1 MGGQDE
7 NSCCLWPPGRLFVTS
22 TSTWSLPA
30 PSLLTFIS
38 VNTPTSY
45 RRCAGLVQCTCFLSL
60 ATTDRVESTGLAR
73 SSLYILSSCCLC
85 SCCCLVV
92 KSCPT
97 LLRGLQPA
105 RLLCP
110 QDFPGTNTGA
120 VCHFLLQGIF
130 LTQGLN
136 PRLVHLLYWWVDSY
150 H

>member
-1 MGGQDE
+1 MRKKNQLFKEQSNTLDVCTIKQLNAYANGRLWEEMGGQDE
-7 NSCCLWPPGRLFVTS
+7 NSCCLWPPGRLSVTS

-45 RRCAGLVQCTCFLSL
+45 RRCAGLVQCTRFLSL
-60 ATTDRVESTGLAR
+60 ATTDRVESIGLAR

-97 LLRGLQPA
+97 LLRGL
-105 RLLCP
+105 
-110 QDFPGTNTGA
+110 
-120 VCHFLLQGIF
+120 
-130 LTQGLN
+130 
-136 PRLVHLLYWWVDSY
+136 
-150 H
+150 